1 MSESFRS
8 LIDHRAVE
16 VPNRIFLVDPDS
28 ALQMSY
34 LELKENAVR
43 FGNMLNQLGVSSSS
57 NVGFLMDNGYWTVIV
72 MLGTMYHGS
81 MTVPLNAVASHRNL
95 RFAVENAK
103 LDLIFVSTAHRSLL
117 DKVLSDIDRSIQVIE
132 VDMEH
137 GFDLELLNFS
147 TECDSEIELTKDT
160 PAMILHT
167 SGTVGV
173 PKGAVLSH
181 GNLIAGGKN
190 VVLAQILTQE
200 DIAFCILPLYHIN
213 GQVVTVVAPLVSRSQ
228 VVMPRKFS
236 LSKFWSTLTDNRCT
250 WFSTV
255 PTITKYLLDDVHTKG
270 GEQNLRDTSCL
281 RFARSASSAMP
292 SSMLVDFEETFGIPM
307 LESMG
312 LTESAA
318 PILANPMPPATRK
331 PGSVGIPF
339 GNKVKIIDQYCDDLE
354 HGEIGEIVVCG
365 DNVISEYYNAREATE
380 SAFTPDG
387 WFRTGDLGYQDDDG
401 YFFVTGRIKEL
412 IIKGGENISPREI
425 DDVLYRN
432 KAILEVATFGYPD
445 PVYGQVVAIAVVLKA
460 NQSYSE
466 EELMEFCRTELG
478 AFLCP
483 SRIFFVDDLPKGPS
497 GKIQRLQVANSLIP
511 ED

>member
-1 MSESFRS
+1 MTESFRS
-8 LIDHRAVE
+8 LIDQRAVE
-16 VPNRIFLVDPDS
+16 VPDRIFLVDPDS
-28 ALQMSY
+28 AQQMSY
-34 LELKENAVR
+34 LDLRENAAR
-43 FGNMLNQLGVSSSS
+43 FGNTLNQLGVSSAS

-81 MTVPLNAVASHRNL
+81 VTVPLNAVASHRNL

-117 DKVLSDIDRSIQVIE
+117 DRVLSDIDRSIQVIE
-132 VDMEH
+132 VNMEH
-137 GFDLELLNFS
+137 GFDLDLLNFP
-147 TECDSEIELTKDT
+147 TEYDSDIQLTKDT

-167 SGTVGV
+167 SGTVGI

-181 GNLIAGGKN
+181 GNLIAGGMN
-190 VVLAQILTQE
+190 VVLAQNLKE
-200 DIAFCILPLYHIN
+200 DDIAFCILPLYHIN
-213 GQVVTVVAPLVSRSQ
+213 GQVVTVVAPLVSSSR

-255 PTITKYLLDDVHTKG
+255 PTITKYLLDDVHAKG
-270 GEQNLRDTSCL
+270 GEQNLREASCL

-292 SSMLVDFEETFGIPM
+292 ASMLVDFEATFDIPM

-339 GNKVKIIDQYCDDLE
+339 GNKVKIINPASDDL
-354 HGEIGEIVVCG
+354 GRNEIGEIVVRG
-365 DNVISEYYNAREATE
+365 DNVVSEYYNAREATL

-432 KAILEVATFGYPD
+432 KAIQEVATFGYPD
-445 PVYGQVVAIAVVLKA
+445 PAYGQVVAIAVVVKA
-460 NQSYSE
+460 DQSYSE
-466 EELMEFCRTELG
+466 EELMEYCQTELG
-478 AFLCP
+478 SFLCP

-511 ED
+511 VD